1 MKSIGKFLVL
11 FVGLGVLSIVS
22 FLVIF
27 NQGLIG
33 GLMLAAL
40 AACFCAVLFTA
51 SIFGILKGRVD
62 LFKIRNTA
70 EAVGV
75 MLFAI
80 VLFTVVS
87 VVTVANS
94 FVEYT
99 IGETNLAHEEKL
111 RLFASTI
118 LQVPAQK
125 ELSSEE
131 QNGVTFYFV
140 EENQIEIEKMDQL
153 LQEQREELNAFLGTD
168 DSGGLA
174 IEFHEDYESMEEYA
188 GMKDVSGFYN
198 TLNRTIHLVPDDPQ
212 WESVLMHEYT
222 HYQSHLFALEN
233 GLSLS
238 HVPHWFEEG
247 IAEYFAEADTFWFD
261 LEELEIVDFRSLDD
275 LDDFDASAT
284 EEFDP
289 YAQAY
294 LAVDALVE
302 DHGEKVILE
311 LLESESVKGFYALME
326 GKTGQTI
333 EEFQEMFLE
342 DMIAEQQEL
351 ERTVDLLYSAMEG
364 KRYTEAQDH
373 LQTIKKIGDTYDV
386 DAAYWSMSD
395 GYLQHGQYDDALKL
409 MEEKVE
415 QGDGTFLVDDLLLM
429 AEILL
434 LSDPEK
440 SLELAGKAQQ
450 EAEAAG
456 ELDYY
461 DFGRLIPAYQKINS
475 PNALGGYKML
485 LDEELIYNG
494 AIMEDLETK
503 LKKDFPTQF

>member
-1 MKSIGKFLVL
+1 MKSIRKFLVL
-11 FVGLGVLSIVS
+11 FIGLVALSIAG
-22 FLVIF
+22 FLLIF

-33 GLMLAAL
+33 GLMLAGMAAL
-40 AACFCAVLFTA
+40 FCAVLFTA
-51 SIFGILKGRVD
+51 GIFGIFNGKVD
-62 LFKIRNTA
+62 FFKIRNTA

-80 VLFTVVS
+80 ILFAVIS
-87 VVTVANS
+87 AVTVANS

-125 ELSSEE
+125 ELLTEE
-131 QNGVTFYFV
+131 QNGVTFHFI
-140 EENQIEIEKMDQL
+140 EENQNEIDKMDQL
-153 LQEQREELNAFLGTD
+153 LQEQREELNAFLGTK

-174 IEFHEDYESMEEYA
+174 IEFHEDYESMEDYA

-247 IAEYFAEADTFWFD
+247 IAEYFADADSFWFD
-261 LEELEIVDFRSLDD
+261 LEGLEIVDFRSLDA

-289 YAQAY
+289 YAQSY
-294 LAVDALVE
+294 LAVETLVE

-311 LLESESVKGFYALME
+311 LLEAKSVNAFYASME
-326 GKTGQTI
+326 EKTGQTI
-333 EEFQEMFLE
+333 EEFQEKFLAE
-342 DMIAEQQEL
+342 MISEQQEL
-351 ERTVDLLYSAMEG
+351 EKTVDLLYSAMEG
-364 KRYTEAQDH
+364 EQYAEARSH
-373 LQTIKKIGDTYDV
+373 LETIGQVGDAYDL
-386 DAAYWSMSD
+386 DAAYWTMSE
-395 GYLQHGQYDDALKL
+395 GYLQHGQYEDALKL
-409 MEEKVE
+409 MTEKVE
-415 QGDGTFLVDDLLLM
+415 QGDAAFLVDDLLFM
-429 AEILL
+429 AEIQL
-434 LSDPEK
+434 LSDPGK
-440 SLELAGKAQQ
+440 ALELAKRAQQ
-450 EAEAAG
+450 EAESAG
-456 ELDYY
+456 EMDYY
-461 DFGRLIPAYQKINS
+461 VFEKLIPAYQKINS
-475 PNALGGYKML
+475 PNPTGGYKIL
-485 LDEELIYNG
+485 LDEELVYNG
-494 AIMEDLETK
+494 TVLEDLEIQ
-503 LKKDFPTQF
+503 LKKDYPAKF